1 MSNCYIY
8 QGVEQ
13 NMNKNQVII
22 KILGELHP
30 VMRTLRTIESLYPI
44 YIEGKINQN
53 DNDSGVHVFLTIPT
67 ENSCFEAHLQSQ
79 PQNSPAPTTTE
90 LTTVEAL
97 NQ

>member
-67 ENSCFEAHLQSQ
+67 ENNCSGAHLQSQ
-79 PQNSPAPTTTE
+79 PQNSQAHPTTE

>member
-1 MSNCYIY
+1 
-8 QGVEQ
+8 
-13 NMNKNQVII
+13 MNQNQVVI
-22 KILGELHP
+22 KILGELAP
-30 VMRTLRTIESLYPI
+30 VMQTLRTIESLYPI

-53 DNDSGVHVFLTIPT
+53 DGDNGVHVFLTIPT
-67 ENSCFEAHLQSQ
+67 ENNCSGAHLQSQ